1 MTDERAVHEPR
12 LEVSRWFPSEVA
24 AGAELTL
31 QVRVTCP
38 FGCDLRGAEVVVT
51 APEGPPILTSELVSS
66 DQGINETSEVTLRA
80 PSQVGEHEW
89 SVLFRPQAGEAQA
102 SQPQSSQPQASEP
115 PAHAGTSLALP
126 FRTEAH
132 RTSLAIWDVPSPA
145 VVGDPFMVKIGAKCA
160 EECDLQGRRIEV
172 YDGSGDRLATA
183 EFGETLWPGSDALYW
198 AEVELV
204 APAGEGVVS
213 WSVGFQAADLE
224 LPHREASA
232 GFGFA
237 TTKPPE
243 HQLTVEVVE
252 VVKGEEGVEGG
263 GGEEGGQ
270 GGSTVPVP
278 NAEVSL
284 GVYRAS
290 TDESGRAI
298 LAVAPG
304 SYELLIWKVG
314 YEAPARA
321 LEVSKDLTV
330 RVEAADL
337 HLSERSSWE
346 DD

>member
-1 MTDERAVHEPR
+1 MTDEHAVHEPH
-12 LEVSRWFPSEVA
+12 LEVSNWFPSEVA

-31 QVRVTCP
+31 QIRVACP
-38 FGCDLRGAEVVVT
+38 AGCDLRGAEVLVT
-51 APEGPPILTSELVSS
+51 APEGPPVLTSELVSCS
-66 DQGINETSEVTLRA
+66 QGINETGEVTLRA
-80 PSQVGEHEW
+80 PSHVGEHEW
-89 SVLFRPQAGEAQA
+89 SVLFRPQAGEPQAGEPQA
-102 SQPQSSQPQASEP
+102 SQPQASEPQASEP
-115 PAHAGTSLALP
+115 PAHAGISLALP

-132 RTSLAIWDVPSPA
+132 QTSLAIWDVPSPA
-145 VVGDPFMVKIGAKCA
+145 VMGDPFLVKIGAKCA
-160 EECDLQGRRIEV
+160 EECDLKGRRVEV
-172 YDGSGDRLATA
+172 YDGSGNRLATA
-183 EFGETLWPGSDALYW
+183 ELGEAFWPGSDALYW

-204 APAGEGVVS
+204 APVGEGVVS

-243 HQLTVEVVE
+243 YRLTVKV
-252 VVKGEEGVEGG
+252 VEGG
-263 GGEEGGQ
+263 E

-304 SYELLIWKVG
+304 SYELSIWKVG

-321 LEVSKDLTV
+321 LEVSEDLTV
-330 RVEAADL
+330 RVEAEDL

>member
-1 MTDERAVHEPR
+1 M
-12 LEVSRWFPSEVA
+12 
-24 AGAELTL
+24 
-31 QVRVTCP
+31 
-38 FGCDLRGAEVVVT
+38 
-51 APEGPPILTSELVSS
+51 TSELVSS
-66 DQGINETSEVTLRA
+66 DQGINGTGEVVLRA

-89 SVLFRPQAGEAQA
+89 SVLFRPQGSVSAPASEPPAQA
-102 SQPQSSQPQASEP
+102 SEPPAHASEP

-132 RTSLAIWDVPSPA
+132 QTSLAIWDVPSPA
-145 VVGDPFMVKIGAKCA
+145 VMGDPFMVKIGARCA
-160 EECDLQGRRIEV
+160 EECDLRGRRIEIQ
-172 YDGSGDRLATA
+172 DGSGDRLATA
-183 EFGETLWPGSDALYW
+183 ECGETLWPGSDALYW

-204 APAGEGVVS
+204 APVGEGVVS
-213 WSVGFQAADLE
+213 WSVGFPAADLE

-252 VVKGEEGVEGG
+252 GGEGVEG
-263 GGEEGGQ
+263 EEGGK

-298 LAVAPG
+298 LAVAGG

-321 LEVSKDLTV
+321 LEVSQDITV

>member
-1 MTDERAVHEPR
+1 MHESH

-24 AGAELTL
+24 AGAELTF

-38 FGCDLRGAEVVVT
+38 SGCDLRGTEVSVT
-51 APEGPPILTSELVSS
+51 APQGPVMTSELVSC
-66 DQGINETSEVTLRA
+66 DQGINETGEVTLRA
-80 PSQVGEHEW
+80 PSQVGDHEW
-89 SVLFRPQAGEAQA
+89 SVLFR
-102 SQPQSSQPQASEP
+102 PQASEP
-115 PAHAGTSLALP
+115 PAHAGTSLAVP

-132 RTSLAIWDVPSPA
+132 RTSLAVWDVPSPA
-145 VVGDPFMVKIGAKCA
+145 VMGEPFLVKIGARCA
-160 EECDLQGRRIEV
+160 EECDLQGRKIEV
-172 YDGSGDRLATA
+172 YDGSGERLVTA
-183 EFGETLWPGSDALYW
+183 EFGEAFWPGSDALYW

-204 APAGEGVVS
+204 APLGEGVVS
-213 WSVGFQAADLE
+213 WSVAFPAADLE

-243 HQLTVEVVE
+243 HHLTVEVVE
-252 VVKGEEGVEGG
+252 VVEVVE
-263 GGEEGGQ
+263 GEEGGQ

-290 TDESGRAI
+290 TDESGCAI

-304 SYELLIWKVG
+304 SYELVIWKVG
-314 YEAPARA
+314 YEAPARV
-321 LEVSKDLTV
+321 LEVSQDLTV
-330 RVEAADL
+330 RVEATDL
-337 HLSERSSWE
+337 HLSDRSSWE